1 MQKIVYGVLAR
12 VFAVVLVLVGI
23 GAVFGGNFAH
33 GYVTDQLS
41 QEKIEMPS
49 EGGIDALESKESQD
63 KLRPWIGQ
71 QLTTG
76 PQAEAFANDYIW
88 AHMMSS
94 SGGKTYEE
102 ISGEYTGA
110 QRSMD
115 PEEFA
120 ASEDMQKLGALRQT
134 LFMGDT
140 LRGVLLNAYGWW
152 LVGTIA
158 MWVGGAA
165 IAGGVVLGVVGF
177 GPLRTKKGADVS
189 KAGVTESSG
198 GALGGRW
205 AS

>member
-12 VFAVVLVLVGI
+12 VFAIVLVLVGA
-23 GAVFGGNFAH
+23 GAIVGGNFAH

-41 QEKIEMPS
+41 QEKIDMPS
-49 EGGIDALESKESQD
+49 EGGIEGLESKESQD

-189 KAGVTESSG
+189 KA
-198 GALGGRW
+198 
-205 AS
+205 

>member
-94 SGGKTYEE
+94 SDGKTYEE
-102 ISGEYTGA
+102 VSGEYNGA
-110 QRSMD
+110 MRSMD

-120 ASEDMQKLGALRQT
+120 ASEEMQQLGQLRQS

-140 LRGVLLNAYGWW
+140 LRGMLLNAYGWW
-152 LVGTIA
+152 LLGTIA
-158 MWVGGAA
+158 IYVGIGVIVVGA
-165 IAGGVVLGVVGF
+165 VLAVVGF
-177 GPLRTKKGADVS
+177 GPLRSKKTAGAQAADSEAGSAKEKVE
-189 KAGVTESSG
+189 AGV
-198 GALGGRW
+198 
-205 AS
+205 